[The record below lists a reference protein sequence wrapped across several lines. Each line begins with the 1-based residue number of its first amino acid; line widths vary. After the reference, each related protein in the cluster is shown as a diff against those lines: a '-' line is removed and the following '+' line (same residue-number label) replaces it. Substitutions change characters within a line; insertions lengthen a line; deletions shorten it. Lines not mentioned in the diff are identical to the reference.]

1 MLKLELDQTDSIN
14 FKDLD
19 VGETFLVQ
27 TDDYVWVGMK
37 VAYLMDYEPKYYI
50 MNLSSNLNLSK
61 CNGDDVGELY
71 SDWENKDYKIIKILD
86 LVIKEN

>member
-27 TDDYVWVGMK
+27 TDDYAWIGMK

-50 MNLSSNLNLSK
+50 MNLSNLNLSK

-71 SDWENKDYKIIKILD
+71 SDWENKLPTT
-86 LVIKEN
+86 